1 MREQVVEQLEKSGK
15 VCFCFPNSNDILLSL
30 CPLAFAQAPHAYG
43 IMDVREIEVDGRLL
57 RMMKIRNPWGERA
70 PRTWKGPWGKDSDKW
85 TPELKY
91 RLGVVNSSNV
101 EMEDPMS
108 VFWMDFQD
116 VKEYF
121 GAVEICRVHEGWCE
135 SRSQVWLPSGVGPGQ
150 GVDVTVFRRTAVDI
164 CIWQEKHIAREAA
177 LHAKATNI
185 DVGFA
190 VLRKIGVSDGKVQY
204 DLTEIVKRGRTDD
217 VSSEMILEGG
227 YVYRIVPV
235 SYGMS
240 QEFTPRR
247 AVVAVHSVQGVETER
262 VSLDWSD
269 TAMAVIEGTRRRGK
283 KRPIQQAAPGVS
295 CWLLQEEAGM
305 SFVAENKSDVQTA
318 LQVDASDSIG
328 CVASRESFDAVIA
341 LPPQSRQ
348 VLIGVAYARGAIR
361 CGTAIQAVG
370 LPGDAANFALRGE
383 GLHMDL
389 PISSHPVPPPDQA
402 ILDRAPPEKPE
413 LQRNLTRGSSMS
425 QEEMLQAAMEL
436 SMQGSKPEDD
446 KMEVEME
453 DELAMAI
460 KLSMDCKAATPTP
473 PAAPAPSATEDKAT
487 LQARVKALFE
497 QYRSSGMPPNEAAA
511 KALAHAQS
519 MSGSH
524 G

>member
-1 MREQVVEQLEKSGK
+1 MEFAS
-15 VCFCFPNSNDILLSL
+15 
-30 CPLAFAQAPHAYG
+30 AQAPHAYG
-43 IMDVREIEVDGRLL
+43 IMDAQEIEVDGQLL
-57 RMMKIRNPWGERA
+57 RMMKLRNPWGERA
-70 PRTWKGPWGKDSDKW
+70 PRTWKGPWGKDSNKW

-108 VFWMDFQD
+108 VFWMDYND

-135 SRSQVWLPSGVGPGQ
+135 SRTQVWLPSGVGPGQ

-164 CIWQEKHIAREAA
+164 CLWQEKHIAREAA

-190 VLRKIGVSDGKVQY
+190 VLRKVGFSDGRVQY
-204 DLTEIVKRGRTDD
+204 ELTEMVKRARTDD

-240 QEFTPRR
+240 QEFEPRR
-247 AVVAVHSVQGVETER
+247 AVVAFHSVQAVETER

-269 TAMAVIEGTRRRGK
+269 TATAVIEGSRKRGK

-305 SFVAENKSDVQTA
+305 SFVAENKSDVLTA

-348 VLIGVAYARGAIR
+348 VLMGIAYARGAIK

-370 LPGDAANFALRGE
+370 LPADAANFALRGE
-383 GLHMDL
+383 ALHMDL
-389 PISSHPVPPPDQA
+389 PNVTAPIPPPDQG

-413 LQRNLTRGSSMS
+413 LQRNLTRGSSIGSMS
-425 QEEMLQAAMEL
+425 QEDEMLKAAMEL
-436 SMQGSKPEDD
+436 SMQGPED
-446 KMEVEME
+446 KTEVE

-460 KLSMDCKAATPTP
+460 RLSMESKAMTAASPASEPVPTP
-473 PAAPAPSATEDKAT
+473 PDKVT

-497 QYRSSGMPPNEAAA
+497 QYRASGMPPNEAAA

-519 MSGSH
+519 MSSH

>member
-1 MREQVVEQLEKSGK
+1 
-15 VCFCFPNSNDILLSL
+15 
-30 CPLAFAQAPHAYG
+30 
-43 IMDVREIEVDGRLL
+43 
-57 RMMKIRNPWGERA
+57 MMKIRNPWGERA
-70 PRTWKGPWGKDSDKW
+70 PRTWKGPWGKDSNKW

-101 EMEDPMS
+101 EMDDPMS
-108 VFWMDFQD
+108 VFWMDYND

-135 SRSQVWLPSGVGPGQ
+135 SRTQIWLPSGVGPGQ
-150 GVDVTVFRRTAVDI
+150 GVDVTVFRRTAVDV

-190 VLRKIGVSDGKVQY
+190 VLRKICGESGEIQY
-204 DLTEIVKRGRTDD
+204 QLTEIVKRARTDD

-227 YVYRIVPV
+227 YVYRIVPI

-247 AVVAVHSVQGVETER
+247 AVVAIHSVQAVETER
-262 VSLDWSD
+262 VSLEWRD
-269 TAMAVIEGTRRRGK
+269 TASAVIEGARRRGR
-283 KRPIQQAAPGVS
+283 KRPIQSAASGVS
-295 CWLLQEEAGM
+295 GWLLQEEAGM
-305 SFVAENKSDVQTA
+305 SFVAENASDFQTA

-341 LPPQSRQ
+341 LPPRSRQ
-348 VLIGVAYARGAIR
+348 VLMGVAYARGAIR

-389 PISSHPVPPPDQA
+389 PMTEPSMPPPDQA

-425 QEEMLQAAMEL
+425 QEDMLKAAMEL
-436 SMQGSKPEDD
+436 SMQGATPEDD
-446 KMEVEME
+446 KMEVE

-460 KLSMDCKAATPTP
+460 KLSMDCKAAP
-473 PAAPAPSATEDKAT
+473 APAPPDKVS
-487 LQARVKALFE
+487 LQERVKALFE
-497 QYRSSGMPPNEAAA
+497 QYRNAGMPPNEAAA

-519 MSGSH
+519 SANH